1 MTRKQIRNTIAYW
14 EEAAVHDYK
23 TMEVLFEAKRYSDSL
38 FYAHIVLEKT
48 LKALAVQQTGKHAE
62 YTHNLMKL
70 AEDAGLVLTKEE
82 QDLLDIVNDFNIRAR
97 YPDAKLQFYKKAT
110 KSYTA
115 AYFIQVKEF
124 YQKLCQKLKRQK

>member
-23 TMEVLFEAKRYSDSL
+23 TMEVLFETKRYSDSL
-38 FYAHIVLEKT
+38 FYAHIVLEKI
-48 LKALAVQQTGKHAE
+48 LKALIVRQTRKHAE

-82 QDLLDIVNDFNIRAR
+82 QDLLNIVND
-97 YPDAKLQFYKKAT
+97 
-110 KSYTA
+110 
-115 AYFIQVKEF
+115 
-124 YQKLCQKLKRQK
+124 